1 MKILERYLND
11 LTGGKVPSVTA
22 WVGDCPR
29 PTVSPAWTYPA
40 KDVGY
45 ISVVTEW
52 KTYLSLGGGRGRLSA
67 PCPLL
72 HH

>member
-45 ISVVTEW
+45 SFVVT
-52 KTYLSLGGGRGRLSA
+52 
-67 PCPLL
+67 
-72 HH
+72 